1 MNFSSVWR
9 VGVFLWLGVWCLPS
23 ERVLAALSLQSSF
36 SVSESYTSNLFFED
50 DNKRD
55 DFGTFL
61 GPNFT
66 LLFENPDIV
75 LGATYAGRM
84 SFFINNPDA
93 NRYNQNANIILDLP
107 FLTKRYKRLTV
118 TIDETMRFTPQL
130 DAFSLSGAEDA
141 STSGGFNQGFGG
153 SGSGGA
159 TGGGTGGT
167 AGSPGGAAGS
177 AGGAGG
183 GFSGGGLSGV
193 GGGTGVFTTRAS
205 AFNNNAGVTLGYA
218 WTPRLHSSL
227 GYTNQYLHFF
237 SSGFQDS
244 LRHNG
249 RTSLSYRVTDQTS
262 VTPSYSYSQ
271 TTFLGKS
278 TQETRGDK
286 IITHSP
292 MLGVSHAFTPSLTV
306 SLSGGVS
313 FVKQIGAE
321 EEIPGTGPPPVLRKI
336 PEKFR
341 RRVIGSANISK
352 TYAQGRLTLNFSQS
366 VGTGG
371 GLAAQAT
378 RTRQLTAR
386 VNHALS
392 RRLNAF
398 GSFGWADNQ
407 SIDGNAFDSTTYR
420 IQAGLGYSFAS
431 WLFGN
436 FNYSHINQIS
446 AGSAANDLNVDQF
459 FLGLTAVADP
469 WFIFR

>member
-1 MNFSSVWR
+1 MNYSP
-9 VGVFLWLGVWCLPS
+9 VGRIALLVVLSLGGGGC
-23 ERVLAALSLQSSF
+23 ERAMAALSLQSSF
-36 SVSESYTSNLFFED
+36 SASQSYTSNLFFED
-50 DNKRD
+50 ENERD

-75 LGATYAGRM
+75 IGATYTGRLA
-84 SFFINNPDA
+84 FYINNPDA
-93 NRYNQNANIILDLP
+93 NRYNQNANILLDLP
-107 FLTKRYKRLTV
+107 FLTKRYKQLTV
-118 TIDETMRFTPQL
+118 TIDESMRFTPQL

-153 SGSGGA
+153 NSGGGSGNSGSTAAGSGG
-159 TGGGTGGT
+159 G
-167 AGSPGGAAGS
+167 

-183 GFSGGGLSGV
+183 GFGSFGGLGGV
-193 GGGTGVFTTRAS
+193 GGGTGVFTTRGS
-205 AFNNNAGVTLGYA
+205 AFSNNAGITFGYT
-218 WTPRLHSSL
+218 WTPRVHSSL
-227 GYTNQYLHFF
+227 GYSNRYLHFF

-244 LRHNG
+244 LSHNG

-271 TTFLGKS
+271 TEFLGKS
-278 TQETRGDK
+278 AQGTRADK
-286 IITHSP
+286 IITHSGR
-292 MLGVSHAFTPSLTV
+292 LAVSHSVTPSLTV

-321 EEIPGTGPPPVLRKI
+321 QAIPGTGPPPVFVKV

-341 RRVIGSANISK
+341 KRVIGSASIIK
-352 TYAQGRLTLNFSQS
+352 TYTQGNVSLNGSQS
-366 VGTGG
+366 IGSGG

-378 RTRQLTAR
+378 RTRQITAR
-386 VNHALS
+386 VRHALS
-392 RRLNAF
+392 RRMNAF
-398 GSFGWADNQ
+398 GSFGWATNK

-436 FNYSHINQIS
+436 FNYSHIMQS
-446 AGSAANDLNVDQF
+446 SSGTAANDLNVDQF

-469 WFIFR
+469 WYIFR